1 VSGLSAPDFLTHD
14 FVEGSYEV
22 ASQELRAKNPFA
34 PLQRNKKIGRR
45 HEADF
50 CSDIDFSSMMLSS
63 SLLVLLSRPETRR
76 LLSRL
81 SRTGTASLRNW
92 TAISRKSHE
101 SDTQRHPRWIFYAAI
116 HWACSERNGDSH
128 LPRNLRKAFSHLFP
142 MKGTSHSFWIKQ
154 ELVRVAHPAACR
166 ECPDVSE
173 T

>member
-1 VSGLSAPDFLTHD
+1 MSGLSAPDFLTHD

-50 CSDIDFSSMMLSS
+50 CSDIDFSSMMLSR

-92 TAISRKSHE
+92 AAIGRKSHE
-101 SDTQRHPRWIFYAAI
+101 SDTRGVRGGYSMRLFIGRVQSGMETHIFQEICA
-116 HWACSERNGDSH
+116 
-128 LPRNLRKAFSHLFP
+128 K
-142 MKGTSHSFWIKQ
+142 HSASYS
-154 ELVRVAHPAACR
+154 R
-166 ECPDVSE
+166 
-173 T
+173 

>member
-1 VSGLSAPDFLTHD
+1 MSAPDFLTHD

-92 TAISRKSHE
+92 TAIGRKSHE

-116 HWACSERNGDSH
+116 LCGYSLGVFRAERRLTSSKKSAQSIQPFIPDERELTQITDS
-128 LPRNLRKAFSHLFP
+128 NTGATFP
-142 MKGTSHSFWIKQ
+142 IA
-154 ELVRVAHPAACR
+154 RVA
-166 ECPDVSE
+166 
-173 T
+173 